1 MKRQIIER
9 QIIIK
14 IQADEFHAPD
24 ALREIANYIE
34 NAESE
39 EEVYG
44 AELEDAHYYAEIDVE

>member
-1 MKRQIIER
+1 MER

-14 IQADEFHAPD
+14 IQADEFHAAD

-44 AELEDAHYYAEIDVE
+44 AELEDAHYFAEIDVV